1 MNSKSVIPLCVLG
14 LTSLFLTACAQP
26 VRVVPT
32 KPVVVTKTV
41 YATIDPKLVQPCA
54 PSTPRGQA
62 LKTNGTLLGA
72 YTHDSA
78 ALDACRAKV
87 DGIRAL
93 QQKP

>member
-1 MNSKSVIPLCVLG
+1 MAPS
-14 LTSLFLTACAQP
+14 
-26 VRVVPT
+26 

-54 PSTPRGQA
+54 ASTPRGQA
-62 LKTNGTLLGA
+62 LQTNGTLLDA
-72 YTHDSA
+72 WTRDSA

-93 QQKP
+93 QKKPSR